1 MSRIVRHAGIAIGS
15 LVAAWLALALVGP
28 WLLPYFGV
36 SYRPTDPAGTP
47 IASTIVGIVTV
58 VLGGLI
64 YRDIVRRE
72 RPGR

>member
-1 MSRIVRHAGIAIGS
+1 MPRTLRHAGIAIGS

-28 WLLPYFGV
+28 WFLPFLGV
-36 SYRPTDPAGTP
+36 SYRPTDPGGTPAGTV
-47 IASTIVGIVTV
+47 IVAIVTI

-72 RPGR
+72 RPG

>member
-1 MSRIVRHAGIAIGS
+1 MRIARHAGIAIGS
-15 LVAAWLALALVGP
+15 LVAAWLVLALVGP
-28 WLLPYFGV
+28 WFLPFVGV
-36 SYRPTDPAGTP
+36 SYRPGDPGATP
-47 IASTIVGIVTV
+47 SGSVIVAIVTI